1 MVVTLGKAVE
11 LLNLSS
17 RSMPTC
23 RREEDLLVSL
33 VRTWLIQHGEAWVR
47 SNLRLEDEWQRHR
60 TTLWSQPESG
70 DKEAIPPA
78 AARV

>member
-1 MVVTLGKAVE
+1 MFVTLGKAIE

-17 RSMPTC
+17 RSMPTS

-33 VRTWLIQHGEAWVR
+33 VRTWLIEHGEVWVR

-60 TTLWSQPESG
+60 TMLWSQPESG
-70 DKEAIPPA
+70 DKNSIPPA
-78 AARV
+78 AALG